1 MLEAQSPFQM
11 SDVVYSIDEDPSDV
25 VNDVIGRVQRGERK
39 LLKKGDAKIAKRCF
53 RRAREKNVKVLSA
66 IHIEY
71 GLNKEE
77 IKQFVGRDM
86 EAINDDLMK
95 LTKKMGVAHIEQQEF
110 NEAEISRGTLMD
122 IEKIKTNLQSFE
134 DLLRGIEEGE
144 AMIEHE

>member
-1 MLEAQSPFQM
+1 M
-11 SDVVYSIDEDPSDV
+11 SDVVYSIDEDPSEV
-25 VNDVIGRVQRGERK
+25 VGEVIGRIRRGERK
-39 LLKKGDAKIAKRCF
+39 LLKKGDTKVAKRCF

-77 IKQFVGRDM
+77 IKQFVGRDI
-86 EAINDDLMK
+86 ESINDDLMK
-95 LTKKMGVAHIEQQEF
+95 LTKKMGVAHVEQQEF
-110 NEAEISRGTLMD
+110 NEAQISRSTLMD
-122 IEKIKTNLQSFE
+122 IEEVKTNLESFQ